1 MILNIIQ
8 LVLSILLIS
17 IILIQSRNG
26 GLGSVF
32 GGNDN
37 IQTTRR
43 GVEKKMHYTTIAIA
57 VAFFATSLIN
67 VLF

>member
-1 MILNIIQ
+1 MTLDIIQ
-8 LVLSILLIS
+8 LALSVLLIGT
-17 IILIQSRNG
+17 IMIQSRSA

-37 IQTTRR
+37 VQTTRR
-43 GVEKKMHYTTIAIA
+43 GVEKKLHITTIIIAIA
-57 VAFFATSLIN
+57 FFVISLIN